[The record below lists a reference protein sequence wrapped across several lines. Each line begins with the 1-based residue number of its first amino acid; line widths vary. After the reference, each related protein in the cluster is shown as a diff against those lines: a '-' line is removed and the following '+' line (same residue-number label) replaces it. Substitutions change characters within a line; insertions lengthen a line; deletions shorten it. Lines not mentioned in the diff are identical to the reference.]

1 VRYAVLEDDS
11 LAILTADADQ
21 ARDGETLVRTQ
32 LAGLTL
38 TDLAAGP
45 APRTPGRA
53 VVGLTEKDTR
63 VVLAPD
69 LACAACD
76 RCRAGLGA
84 HCESRL
90 TLGDPG
96 APGAL
101 AEALIVPN
109 RQCVTIPDHVSDE
122 AASLAVCASAAL
134 QAAGRLHIRE
144 SPYATVLGAG
154 AEAVLAAQA
163 LALSSATVRVLSS
176 NQPTLAA
183 CEKRGVRS
191 RPTEDAGRLADQ
203 DVVVVCP
210 GEQNALE
217 TALQMTA
224 PRGRVVL
231 TPGVSLTAGSLDLAS
246 SREID
251 ILGSRWAPVAEGLA
265 AISEGRLDPE
275 GLLTKRVKLERAGE
289 AIAALAAGEE
299 LAVGVDFN

>member
-1 VRYAVLEDDS
+1 VRYAVLEDN
-11 LAILTADADQ
+11 ALTLRTTEPDA
-21 ARDGETLVRTQ
+21 ARDGETLVRTA
-32 LAGLTL
+32 LAALTT
-38 TDLAAGP
+38 TDLAGGAG
-45 APRTPGRA
+45 ARTPGRA
-53 VVGLTEKDTR
+53 VVGYTENDAR

-76 RCRAGLGA
+76 RCRSGLGA

-101 AEALIVPN
+101 AEALIVPD
-109 RQCVTIPDHVSDE
+109 RQCVPVPEHVSDE
-122 AASLAVCASAAL
+122 AASLAVAASAAL

-144 SPYATVLGAG
+144 SPYATVIGSG

-176 NQPTLAA
+176 NAATLAA

-191 RPTEDAGRLADQ
+191 RPTDDAGRLGDQ
-203 DVVVVCP
+203 DIVVVCP
-210 GEQNALE
+210 GEPGALD
-217 TALQMTA
+217 TAIQMTA

-231 TPGVSLTAGSLDLAS
+231 TPGVPGDARALDLAS

-251 ILGSRWAPVAEGLA
+251 ILGSRWAPITEGLA
-265 AISEGRLDPE
+265 AISEGRLDAS
-275 GLLTKRVKLERAGE
+275 GLLTKRVKLDRAGE
-289 AIAALAAGEE
+289 AIAAIAAGAE
-299 LAVGVDFN
+299 LAVGVDFS